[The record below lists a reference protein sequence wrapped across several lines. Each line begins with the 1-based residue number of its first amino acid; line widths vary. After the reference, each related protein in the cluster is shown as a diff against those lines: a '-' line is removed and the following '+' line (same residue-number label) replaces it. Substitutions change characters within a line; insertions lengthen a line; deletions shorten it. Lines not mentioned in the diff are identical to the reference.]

1 MLLTL
6 LFLKKSSNNSSVV
19 LTPTWHPDFRV
30 SERLPDIKPVR
41 TIFFINGAAV
51 FIAAGLA
58 IYVGYR
64 DVALRTLRHDTA
76 TVETELNNNKLASR
90 KAVELFGKFKQQEQA
105 VLGLQQFFSTGKLVV
120 SDFILHLGTVMPYN
134 IRLSSIDY
142 KPAGVVLRGDIT
154 GGAEEASTYLNVL
167 REDKVLAE
175 FIESITLTSIARD
188 AGAGRIKF
196 EFALKYKSNLAKN
209 IGGAK

>member
-1 MLLTL
+1 MV
-6 LFLKKSSNNSSVV
+6 S
-19 LTPTWHPDFRV
+19 PPAWHPDFRV
-30 SERLPDIKPVR
+30 AERLPDIKPVR

-51 FIAAGLA
+51 LMAAGLA

-64 DVALRTLRHDTA
+64 EVSLSALRHDSA

-90 KAVELFGKFKQQEQA
+90 KAVELFDKFKQQEQA
-105 VLGLQQFFSTGKLVV
+105 VLGLQQFLSTGKLVM
-120 SDFILHLGTVMPYN
+120 SDFVLHLGAVRPSN

-154 GGAEEASTYLNVL
+154 GGAEEASTYLDVL
-167 REDKVLAE
+167 RKDKVLAG

-188 AGAGRIKF
+188 ASVGRIKF
-196 EFALKYKSNLAKN
+196 EFALKYKSTSAKK